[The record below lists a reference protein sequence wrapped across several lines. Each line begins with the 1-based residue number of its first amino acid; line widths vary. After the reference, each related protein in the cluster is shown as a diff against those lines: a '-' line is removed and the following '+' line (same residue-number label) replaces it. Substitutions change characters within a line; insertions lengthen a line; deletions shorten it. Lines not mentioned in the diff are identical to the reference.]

1 MFSLTNLSSLPSG
14 LPTKNHMK
22 TKTAVTSLLILI
34 CWPLSTFATNLQQA
48 ALSALNYDTALQSS
62 RMTSEADKQ
71 KYWQGM
77 SELLP
82 TLTLEGNWDRQE
94 QPDKKYQ
101 SGVTN
106 HSYDLSIRQP
116 LFDISKYA
124 GWRKGVAIANTAE
137 AEARL
142 AEEKLLIAV
151 SEAYFT
157 VLYQQEVLQAA
168 KSASH
173 NFQQQQQKLQSG
185 LANGQN
191 TRTEL
196 DEAKANYALAQA
208 KEIESGNQLLL
219 AEENFRRLSGISP
232 DTVEPVNFQCLKKAP
247 YPSLADAI
255 NASQQRNTGVK
266 IAMLQNDQADADV
279 LAAQGANM
287 PVVSLYA
294 RYGKNWS
301 RNDDDDNVLYDAIFG
316 TTSKSNNLQYGVNVS
331 IPLFAGG
338 SQMSQSVEAAYRHR
352 AAKFS
357 ITEAQ
362 RKAATDTRSA
372 WLSLTSGKA
381 LIQAQKNAVDS
392 AHEKVVSVQYGREM
406 GFRTVNDE
414 LDAQQKYYSALK
426 DQAEVRLSYLN
437 ALINLAQSTGSLS
450 PDMLNF
456 FQCH

>member
-1 MFSLTNLSSLPSG
+1 
-14 LPTKNHMK
+14 MK
-22 TKTAVTSLLILI
+22 MKTAVTSLLILI

-48 ALSALNYDTALQSS
+48 ALFALNYDTALQAS

-77 SELLP
+77 AELLP
-82 TLTLEGNWDRQE
+82 SLTLEGNWDRQE

-106 HSYDLSIRQP
+106 HSYDLSVRQP

-157 VLYQQEVLQAA
+157 VLYQQEVLQAS

-196 DEAKANYALAQA
+196 DEAKANYTLAQA

-232 DTVEPVNFQCLKKAP
+232 DTVEPVNFKCLKKAP
-247 YPSLADAI
+247 YTSLADAI

-279 LAAQGANM
+279 LAAQGAHM

-392 AHEKVVSVQYGREM
+392 AHEKVVSVQYGRDM

-426 DQAEVRLSYLN
+426 DQAEVRLNYLN

>member
-1 MFSLTNLSSLPSG
+1 MKFYNFKIAFIVLSCVPFGSY
-14 LPTKNHMK
+14 
-22 TKTAVTSLLILI
+22 ATS
-34 CWPLSTFATNLQQA
+34 LQQA
-48 ALSALNYDTALQSS
+48 ARAALTYDSALQSS
-62 RMTSEADKQ
+62 QMTSEADQQ

-77 SELLP
+77 AGMLP

-106 HSYDLSIRQP
+106 HSYDLSVRQP
-116 LFDISKYA
+116 LFDMSKYA

-137 AEARL
+137 AQSKK
-142 AEEKLLIAV
+142 AEEKLLNAI
-151 SEAYFT
+151 SNAYFS

-168 KSASH
+168 KAASH
-173 NFQQQQQKLQSG
+173 NFKQQQQKLQAG
-185 LANGQN
+185 ILNGQN

-208 KEIESGNQLLL
+208 KEIEASSQLLL
-219 AEENFRRLSGISP
+219 AGEAFRRLSGVSP
-232 DTVEPVNFQCLKKAP
+232 DTVEPVNFQCLNASP
-247 YPSLADAI
+247 YASLTDAI
-255 NASQQRNTGVK
+255 NASQQRNTEIK
-266 IAMLQNDQADADV
+266 IALFQNDQADADV
-279 LAAQGANM
+279 LAADGAHM

-301 RNDDDDNVLYDAIFG
+301 RNDNDDNLLYDAIFG
-316 TTSKSNNLQYGVNVS
+316 TNSKSNNLQYGVNVS

-338 SQMSQSVEAAYRHR
+338 SQISQSYEAAYRR
-352 AAKFS
+352 QAAKYS
-357 ITEAQ
+357 TMEAQ

-372 WLSLTSGKA
+372 WLSLTNGKA
-381 LIQAQKNAVDS
+381 LINAQKNAVES
-392 AHEKVVSVQYGREM
+392 SREKVVSVQYGREM

-414 LDAQQKYYSALK
+414 LDAQQKYFSALK
-426 DQAEVRLSYLN
+426 DQAEARFNYLN

-450 PDMLNF
+450 IDMLKF

>member
-1 MFSLTNLSSLPSG
+1 
-14 LPTKNHMK
+14 MK
-22 TKTAVTSLLILI
+22 MKTAVTSLLILI

-48 ALSALNYDTALQSS
+48 ALSALNYDAALQAS

-106 HSYDLSIRQP
+106 HSYDLSVRQP

-157 VLYQQEVLQAA
+157 VLYQQEVLQAS

-196 DEAKANYALAQA
+196 DEAKANYTLAQA

-232 DTVEPVNFQCLKKAP
+232 DTVEPVNFQCLKKTP
-247 YPSLADAI
+247 YTSLVDAI

-279 LAAQGANM
+279 LAAQGAHM

-392 AHEKVVSVQYGREM
+392 AHEKVVSVQYGRDM

-426 DQAEVRLSYLN
+426 DQAEVRLNYLN

>member
-1 MFSLTNLSSLPSG
+1 VPFGSY
-14 LPTKNHMK
+14 
-22 TKTAVTSLLILI
+22 ATS
-34 CWPLSTFATNLQQA
+34 LQQA
-48 ALSALNYDTALQSS
+48 ARAALTYDSALQSS
-62 RMTSEADKQ
+62 QMTSEADQQ

-77 SELLP
+77 AGMLP

-106 HSYDLSIRQP
+106 HSYDLSVRQP
-116 LFDISKYA
+116 LFNMSKYA

-137 AEARL
+137 AQSKK
-142 AEEKLLIAV
+142 AEEKLLNAI
-151 SEAYFT
+151 SNAYFS

-168 KSASH
+168 KAASH
-173 NFQQQQQKLQSG
+173 NFKQQQQKLQAG
-185 LANGQN
+185 ILNGQN

-208 KEIESGNQLLL
+208 KEIEASSQLLL
-219 AEENFRRLSGISP
+219 AGEAFRRLSGVSP
-232 DTVEPVNFQCLKKAP
+232 DTVEPVNFQCLNASP
-247 YPSLADAI
+247 YASLTDAI
-255 NASQQRNTGVK
+255 NASQQRNTEIK
-266 IAMLQNDQADADV
+266 IALFQNDQADADV
-279 LAAQGANM
+279 LAADGAHM

-301 RNDDDDNVLYDAIFG
+301 RNDNDDNLLYDAIFG
-316 TTSKSNNLQYGVNVS
+316 TNSKSNNLQYGVNVS

-338 SQMSQSVEAAYRHR
+338 SQISQSYEAAYRR
-352 AAKFS
+352 QAAKYS
-357 ITEAQ
+357 TMEAQ

-372 WLSLTSGKA
+372 WLSLTNGKA
-381 LIQAQKNAVDS
+381 LINAQKNAVES
-392 AHEKVVSVQYGREM
+392 SREKVVSVQYGREM

-414 LDAQQKYYSALK
+414 LDAQQKYFSALK
-426 DQAEVRLSYLN
+426 DQAEARFNYLN

-450 PDMLNF
+450 IDMLNF

>member
-1 MFSLTNLSSLPSG
+1 MKFYNFKIAFIVLSCVPFGSY
-14 LPTKNHMK
+14 
-22 TKTAVTSLLILI
+22 ATS
-34 CWPLSTFATNLQQA
+34 LQQA
-48 ALSALNYDTALQSS
+48 ARAALTYDSALQSS
-62 RMTSEADKQ
+62 QMTSEADQQ

-77 SELLP
+77 AGMLP

-106 HSYDLSIRQP
+106 HSYDLSVRQP
-116 LFDISKYA
+116 LFDMSKYA

-137 AEARL
+137 AQSKK
-142 AEEKLLIAV
+142 AEEKLLNAI
-151 SEAYFT
+151 SNAYFS

-168 KSASH
+168 KAASH
-173 NFQQQQQKLQSG
+173 NFKQQQQKLQAG
-185 LANGQN
+185 ILNGQN

-208 KEIESGNQLLL
+208 KEIEASNQLLL
-219 AEENFRRLSGISP
+219 AGEAFRRLSGVSP
-232 DTVEPVNFQCLKKAP
+232 DTVEPVNFQCLNASP
-247 YPSLADAI
+247 YASLTDAI
-255 NASQQRNTGVK
+255 NASQQRNTEIK
-266 IAMLQNDQADADV
+266 IALFQNDQADADV
-279 LAAQGANM
+279 LAADGAHM

-301 RNDDDDNVLYDAIFG
+301 RNDNDDNLLYDAIFG
-316 TTSKSNNLQYGVNVS
+316 TNSKSNNLQYGVNVS

-338 SQMSQSVEAAYRHR
+338 SQISQSYEAAYRR
-352 AAKFS
+352 QAAKYS
-357 ITEAQ
+357 TMEAQ

-372 WLSLTSGKA
+372 WLSLTNGKA
-381 LIQAQKNAVDS
+381 LINAQKNAVES
-392 AHEKVVSVQYGREM
+392 SREKVVSVQYGREM

-414 LDAQQKYYSALK
+414 LDAQQKYFSALK
-426 DQAEVRLSYLN
+426 DQAEARFNYLN

-450 PDMLNF
+450 IDMLNF